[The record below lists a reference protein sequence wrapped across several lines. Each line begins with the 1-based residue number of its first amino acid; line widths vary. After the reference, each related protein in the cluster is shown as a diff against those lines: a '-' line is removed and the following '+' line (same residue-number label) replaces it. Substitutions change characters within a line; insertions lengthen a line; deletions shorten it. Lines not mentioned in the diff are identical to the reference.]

1 MTCRKSGSFSAAM
14 ISGYLGESD
23 SFDTAIAAFS
33 AAYADQTE
41 RDHAALKRAARQK
54 RIDVTIERED

>member
-1 MTCRKSGSFSAAM
+1 MVRSLAGAFARAVAAM
-14 ISGYLGESD
+14 ISGYLGESE

-41 RDHAALKRAARQK
+41 RDRGAQK
-54 RIDVTIERED
+54 GRPSKKDRSHD

>member
-1 MTCRKSGSFSAAM
+1 V

-23 SFDTAIAAFS
+23 TFDTAIAAFT

-41 RDHAALKRAARQK
+41 QDHAAFKKAARTK
-54 RIDVTIERED
+54 RLEVLIERK